1 MMFVNKQFKME
12 MAQTDNGNTPRNYS
26 LNMFQD
32 FVPMCVF
39 SESNQGNN
47 YAAFYLSYDFFTCI
61 SFIFLIEHVETSCF
75 CKRATTK
82 K

>member
-1 MMFVNKQFKME
+1 ME
-12 MAQTDNGNTPRNYS
+12 MAQADNGNTPKNYS

-47 YAAFYLSYDFFTCI
+47 CAFFHLCLKNIVMHFIFFTYI
-61 SFIFLIEHVETSCF
+61 KRRNQLFL
-75 CKRATTK
+75 
-82 K
+82 